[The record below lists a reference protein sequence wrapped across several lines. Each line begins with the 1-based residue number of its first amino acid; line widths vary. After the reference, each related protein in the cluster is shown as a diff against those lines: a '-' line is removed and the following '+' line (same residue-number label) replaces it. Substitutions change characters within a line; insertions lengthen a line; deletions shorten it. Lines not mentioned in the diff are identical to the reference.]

1 MIERLQAN
9 PDILRFHVPT
19 DAKEPA
25 FPEASAGAPAWAS
38 EEAKITTKNRNRPNL
53 RPGRLRPYITS

>member
-1 MIERLQAN
+1 VIESLQTN

-25 FPEASAGAPAWAS
+25 
-38 EEAKITTKNRNRPNL
+38 N
-53 RPGRLRPYITS
+53 PGRSRGALNLVKTKKRTARP